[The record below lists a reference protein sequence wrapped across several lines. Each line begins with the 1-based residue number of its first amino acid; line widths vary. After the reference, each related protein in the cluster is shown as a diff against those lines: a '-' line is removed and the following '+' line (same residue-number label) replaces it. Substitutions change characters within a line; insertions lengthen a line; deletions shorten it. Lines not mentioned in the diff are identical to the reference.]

1 MNWNVN
7 RRDFLKVTGS
17 AAIGAITGTTLDV
30 NTVQAAALDKGY
42 VLFGGS
48 LALTGTYAKVAGL
61 YKHAYEFYLDTV
73 KHKIVVAGKEY
84 PLQFKLYDDEND
96 PTKTAQLTE
105 KLINVDKADFIL
117 SAYGTDPVMAQCSIC
132 KKYNR
137 VLINGGAATRRL
149 EEEFSGTVFTLV
161 PTGDFYHRT
170 LIEMVGKLDPPLKTA
185 GIIIP
190 DDPIYHEI
198 GKACKEQLEK
208 VGIKII
214 VEDVI
219 PMDTKEL
226 GSTVLKMQG
235 KNIDMV
241 INTGW
246 DKLLASF
253 VNEAIKYRLNLK
265 FIDGGHAT
273 ITPFL
278 EESLGAKRRNICGV
292 TFFLPESKTKDQYY
306 GDSMN
311 FNEKFKEKYGYNTA
325 YHVAMAYLI
334 PQIYENYL
342 KSADSKDPFNTDNLR
357 KYLFGLNQ
365 DTLWGKLRFNE
376 KGRIIKD
383 MLVIQFQDAPIQT
396 VIVYPPE
403 NATGKLVYPS
413 NPLGG

>member
-1 MNWNVN
+1 M
-7 RRDFLKVTGS
+7 KVMGS
-17 AAIGAITGTTLDV
+17 AAIGAAAGPALTPR
-30 NTVQAAALDKGY
+30 TVRAAALEKGY

-48 LALTGTYAKVAGL
+48 LALTGTYAKVAKL
-61 YKHAYEFYLDTV
+61 YKDAYEFYLETV
-73 KHKIVVAGKEY
+73 KHKITVGGKEY

-105 KLINVDKADFIL
+105 KLINVDKADVIL
-117 SAYGTDPVMAQCSIC
+117 SAYGTDPVMAQGAIC

-137 VLINGGAATRRL
+137 ILVNGGAATRRL
-149 EEEFSGTVFTLV
+149 EEEFAGTVFTLV
-161 PTGDFYHRT
+161 PTGDYYHRT
-170 LIEMVGKLDPPLKTA
+170 LIDMLGKLEPPLKTA

-208 VGIKII
+208 IGVRTV

-219 PMDTKEL
+219 PMDAKDL
-226 GSTVLKMQG
+226 GSTALKMQG
-235 KNIDMV
+235 KSIDLV

-253 VNEAIKYRLNLK
+253 VNEAIKYKLNLK
-265 FIDGGHAT
+265 FLDGGHAT

-278 EESLGAKRRNICGV
+278 EESLGAKRKNICGV

-306 GDSMN
+306 GDSLN
-311 FNEKFKEKYGYNTA
+311 FNAKFKEKNGYDSA
-325 YHVAMAYLI
+325 YHVAMAYTI
-334 PQIYENYL
+334 PQIYANYL
-342 KSADSKDPFNTDNLR
+342 KGADPADPFNTDKLR
-357 KYLFGLNQ
+357 KHLFSLNE
-365 DTLWGKLRFNE
+365 DMLWGRMRFND

-383 MLVIQFQDAPIQT
+383 MLVIQFQGDPVKP

-413 NPLGG
+413 NPLAG